1 MRYQNDSSDNFTPR
15 LKLKEGVSRSPLQQ
29 RISPLEQRISPLEQR
44 MVMLEQKLSEL
55 ASVSRHRSDSAETAP
70 LRMKRQEGVSRSPLE
85 QRMVML
91 ERKVSELS
99 KVINGLA
106 IQLADVSSSVRDIKR
121 PTQVQEDVELL
132 VKKRGAQR
140 GEKAEKK
147 SKTEYIIA
155 ENDYPIQEKQQSR
168 GNVVIADKDY
178 SS

>member
-1 MRYQNDSSDNFTPR
+1 MRYQDDSSGNSSPR
-15 LKLKEGVSRSPLQQ
+15 LKLKEGVSRSPLEQ
-29 RISPLEQRISPLEQR
+29 RISPLEQRIGT
-44 MVMLEQKLSEL
+44 LEQKLSEL
-55 ASVSRHRSDSAETAP
+55 ASVPRYQSDSAEAAP
-70 LRMKRQEGVSRSPLE
+70 MRMKRQEGVSRSPLE

-106 IQLADVSSSVRDIKR
+106 VQLADVSSAVRDIKR

-147 SKTEYIIA
+147 GKAEYIIA
-155 ENDYPIQEKQQSR
+155 ENDYPIQEKRQSR

>member
-1 MRYQNDSSDNFTPR
+1 MRYQDDSSDNFSPR
-15 LKLKEGVSRSPLQQ
+15 LRLKEGVAR
-29 RISPLEQRISPLEQR
+29 SPLEQRIAT
-44 MVMLEQKLSEL
+44 LEQKLSEL
-55 ASVSRHRSDSAETAP
+55 ASVPRYQSDSAEAAP

-106 IQLADVSSSVRDIKR
+106 VQLADVSSAVRDIKR
-121 PTQVQEDVELL
+121 PTQVKEDVELL
-132 VKKRGAQR
+132 VKKREAQR

-147 SKTEYIIA
+147 GKIEYIIA
-155 ENDYPIQEKQQSR
+155 ENDYPIQEKRQSR
-168 GNVVIADKDY
+168 GNVVIADKDH

>member
-1 MRYQNDSSDNFTPR
+1 MRYRDDSSDNFSPR
-15 LKLKEGVSRSPLQQ
+15 LKLKEGVAR
-29 RISPLEQRISPLEQR
+29 SPLEQRISPLEQR
-44 MVMLEQKLSEL
+44 IVTLEEKLSDL
-55 ASVSRHRSDSAETAP
+55 ARVPRYQSDSAEAAP
-70 LRMKRQEGVSRSPLE
+70 LRMKRQEGVARSPLE

-106 IQLADVSSSVRDIKR
+106 VQLADVSSSVHDIKR
-121 PTQVQEDVELL
+121 PVQVQEDVELL

-147 SKTEYIIA
+147 KGKTEYIIA
-155 ENDYPIQEKQQSR
+155 ENDYPIQEQRQSR
-168 GNVVIADKDY
+168 GNVVVADKDY